1 MKTEPDYR
9 QMAREIQKEELRTLS
24 LRRLRL
30 NLRDHGV
37 SQQVI
42 QASIEAAS

>member
-1 MKTEPDYR
+1 MNHQLDYP
-9 QMAREIQKEELRTLS
+9 QMAREILNDELRTVS

-37 SQQVI
+37 SPRVI
-42 QASIEAAS
+42 EAPIEAAT